1 MTIVESIITNP
12 RISIMVISLIVT
24 IFMTLV
30 RYFVTDKE
38 LMKEIR
44 EKQKWIREE
53 MKRHRDNADKIA
65 ELNKQMMEH
74 FPAQM
79 RQTFKMMLLT
89 MIPLLILL
97 GWLRGVFAQTTI
109 ASTWIWWY
117 IGFSMLFSII
127 LGKIFKLD

>member
-1 MTIVESIITNP
+1 MTIVESIMTNP
-12 RISIMVISLIVT
+12 RISIMVISLMVT

-30 RYFVTDKE
+30 RYLVTDKE